1 MIAPR
6 SNLLWW
12 AGGCLV
18 PLSLAAAAY
27 PDQAALA
34 WTGAALLMLVPV
46 LDALWARRSLR
57 GLEVGLPELVRL
69 TKDVEGD
76 IDVRILN
83 KSGVRRRIRLAVS
96 LPMELGCRRDD
107 QKIDLPADAEW
118 SSISMGCFPSRRGSY
133 QIGPCYLGAT
143 TPLGF
148 WMKRK
153 TAPVEAEVRV
163 YPNLLGERRRL
174 AGVFLTRGTFGI
186 HAQRQIGQGRD
197 FEKLREYVHGDSYG
211 EIHWKATAK
220 RGRPVTKV
228 FQLERTQEV
237 YVVVD
242 SSRLSAPLWPMPAPA
257 GAPAPATETDG
268 EKSRM
273 SPFSDFSDGER
284 RFESTT
290 LERFI
295 TAALVLG
302 MVAET
307 QGDLF
312 GVMSFSDRV
321 DRFVRARNGKA
332 HYRACREA
340 LYALQPTTVSPDF
353 SELFSFIRLRM
364 RRRALLVF
372 LTSLD
377 DPIVAEQFADN
388 VSLIARHHLILVNM
402 IQPPDV
408 RPLFAGGG
416 DDVTEGDDIYR
427 HLGGHLQFAR
437 LREIEK
443 TLHRL
448 GVRLR
453 LVENESLCP
462 QLVSQYVN
470 VKRRQLL

>member
-1 MIAPR
+1 MIVPR
-6 SNLLWW
+6 ANLLWW
-12 AGGCLV
+12 AGGCLL
-18 PLSLAAAAY
+18 PLSVVAAIY
-27 PDQAALA
+27 PDQAPLA
-34 WTGAALLMLVPV
+34 WTGAGLLMLVPV
-46 LDALWARRSLR
+46 LDALWAGGSLR
-57 GLEVGLPELVRL
+57 GLEVGLGELVRL
-69 TKDVEGD
+69 TKDAEGR
-76 IDVRILN
+76 IEVRILN
-83 KSGVRRRIRLAVS
+83 KSGARRRIRLALS
-96 LPMELGCRRDD
+96 LPAELGCRGDD
-107 QKIDLPADAEW
+107 LETDLPADAQW
-118 SSISMGCFPSRRGSY
+118 SSLSMVCFPSRRGSY
-133 QIGPCYLGAT
+133 QAGPCYLGAP

-148 WMKRK
+148 WLKRK
-153 TAPVEAEVRV
+153 AVPVEAEVRV

-186 HAQRQIGQGRD
+186 HAQRQIGQGRE
-197 FEKLREYVHGDSYG
+197 FEKLREYLHGDSYDQ
-211 EIHWKATAK
+211 IHWKATAK
-220 RGRPVTKV
+220 RGKPVTKI

-242 SSRLSAPLWPMPAPA
+242 SSRLSARLWPMPAVA
-257 GAPAPATETDG
+257 GASAPAAAA

-273 SPFSDFSDGER
+273 SPSLDGGR

-340 LYALQPTTVSPDF
+340 LYALQPTAVSPDF
-353 SELFSFIRLRM
+353 AELFSFVRLRM
-364 RRRALLVF
+364 RRRALLVL
-372 LTSLD
+372 LTNLD
-377 DPIVAEQFADN
+377 DPIVAEQFA
-388 VSLIARHHLILVNM
+388 VGVPLIARHHLILVNM
-402 IQPPDV
+402 IQPPSV
-408 RPLFAGGG
+408 RPLFTGG
-416 DDVTEGDDIYR
+416 DDVATGEDIYR
-427 HLGGHLQFAR
+427 RLGWHLQFTR

-448 GVRLR
+448 GVRLS